1 MRKTQKVFSLLLSMV
16 LALALCVPA
25 FASEVSSE
33 SERTANGSKVIVPLN
48 PDEIVDFT
56 EVLSAM
62 PPIDLGSPDMAEYDN
77 SPNIQTRASG
87 FLFSMT
93 ANEVY
98 DLLTTGSN
106 KTFSCYDLSN
116 DYLYIRGSLSHST
129 EPDASIKIGG
139 CYYNSATGT
148 YKADVYDFVSPGTI
162 SVSINTQYSIAREY
176 EHRGFIKNDIGTGY
190 VHGNLS
196 FYGKL

>member
-62 PPIDLGSPDMAEYDN
+62 PTIDLGSPDMAEYDN

-93 ANEVY
+93 AKEVY

-106 KTFSCYDLSN
+106 ISIVAAVYRTARSRMRASKLAGAIIIPPLAPIKRMCMISLVRELFRCLSTPSILLQGN
-116 DYLYIRGSLSHST
+116 TSIGALSKM
-129 EPDASIKIGG
+129 I
-139 CYYNSATGT
+139 
-148 YKADVYDFVSPGTI
+148 
-162 SVSINTQYSIAREY
+162 
-176 EHRGFIKNDIGTGY
+176 
-190 VHGNLS
+190 
-196 FYGKL
+196 